1 MRQTLKER
9 TEKKKERKK
18 RGHKKA
24 REGKKSLS
32 QRWTAV
38 CDRHPG
44 ADMDVGVGTQS
55 ENKRNKIRE
64 KQGNRK
70 NKQNTSYEKVWGTE
84 KKSISFGATPE
95 GHCSLKCFF
104 FSLKYLWNTHITVW
118 Q

>member
-1 MRQTLKER
+1 MKER

-44 ADMDVGVGTQS
+44 ADMDVRV
-55 ENKRNKIRE
+55 
-64 KQGNRK
+64 
-70 NKQNTSYEKVWGTE
+70 
-84 KKSISFGATPE
+84 
-95 GHCSLKCFF
+95 
-104 FSLKYLWNTHITVW
+104 
-118 Q
+118 